1 MTSPTSLDLS
11 IVIVNWNSRDF
22 LRKCLHSLI
31 EAGSCVRHEV
41 IVVDNGSFDG
51 SAEMTALEFPRVQ
64 FIQSESNLGF
74 AKANN
79 IGVEC
84 ASGRNLLFLNPDTEV
99 IGAAL
104 PTLLKFIEQRADAG
118 IVGPKLLNTDLTV
131 QMESARAFPS
141 LINQALDSYY
151 LKSLFPRL
159 PLWGMRPLYD
169 GSCIPTPVDV
179 VSGAS
184 LMIKR
189 DVFERVGGFST
200 GYFMYSEDVDL
211 CYKVR
216 KAGWKTYL
224 TAQAE
229 VIHHGGKSSALTP
242 VSQFAA
248 VLTRESRFQF
258 LCTARGTVYA
268 TAYRVM
274 TAASAVSRLALL
286 TITFPLLRV
295 RRGDAVGKTFS
306 KWISVFRWS
315 IGLERWVKTLG
326 SARPS

>member
-1 MTSPTSLDLS
+1 
-11 IVIVNWNSRDF
+11 
-22 LRKCLHSLI
+22 
-31 EAGSCVRHEV
+31 
-41 IVVDNGSFDG
+41 
-51 SAEMTALEFPRVQ
+51 
-64 FIQSESNLGF
+64 
-74 AKANN
+74 
-79 IGVEC
+79 
-84 ASGRNLLFLNPDTEV
+84 
-99 IGAAL
+99 
-104 PTLLKFIEQRADAG
+104 
-118 IVGPKLLNTDLTV
+118 VGPKLLNTDLTV

-141 LINQALDSYY
+141 LVNQALDSYY

-169 GSCIPTPVDV
+169 VSCTPTAVDV
-179 VSGAS
+179 VSGAC

-189 DVFERVGGFST
+189 NVFECVGGFST
-200 GYFMYSEDVDL
+200 RYFMYSEDVDL

-216 KAGWKTYL
+216 KAGWNTYL
-224 TAQAE
+224 VAQGE
-229 VIHHGGKSSALTP
+229 VIHHGGKSAALTP

-248 VLTRESRFQF
+248 VLTRESRFRF
-258 LCTARGTVYA
+258 LRVARGTVYA

-286 TITFPLLRV
+286 TVSFPLLRA
-295 RRGDAVGKTFS
+295 RRGDALGKTFG